1 MKSKKKLAILVG
13 SLVMVAILLA
23 TMLPLVVFADV
34 PQRINYQGYL
44 TDSGGNPVNGSVDIV
59 FSIYDVAAGGTA
71 IWTETQTV
79 VVNKGL
85 FNVQLGSV
93 TPLPSFSGSPRY
105 LGIKVGT
112 DPEMTPRQM
121 LASAPYALNAES
133 VGGLN
138 STAFVRKSGDT
149 MSASSNNPV
158 LAVTNTGNGIGVY
171 GNASGSNGIGVYGS
185 GGLLGGFF
193 TTLVDNAAGVL
204 SMASGSNGRGVL
216 AGASGSNGIA
226 VVGNATGNNGIG
238 VFGYAGGTG
247 KAGYFQGNVAITG
260 NLNVVSGTKN
270 FVQPDPRDPS
280 KEIVYSCLEGGESGV
295 YVRGT
300 GQLQNGTAEVQLPE
314 DFGLVTAE
322 EGVTVQIT
330 PLDDCLGIYV
340 VQKSPEM
347 ILVREAQGGTG
358 NARFDYLVMGVR
370 KGFENF
376 QVIRENKDLEPVL
389 TMNP

>member
-1 MKSKKKLAILVG
+1 
-13 SLVMVAILLA
+13 
-23 TMLPLVVFADV
+23 V

-93 TPLPSFSGSPRY
+93 TPLPSFSGTRY
-105 LGIKVGT
+105 LGIQVGA
-112 DPEMTPRQM
+112 DPEMTPRLL

-158 LAVTNTGNGIGVY
+158 LVVTNTGNGVGVY
-171 GNASGSNGIGVYGS
+171 GNASGSNGIGVAGS
-185 GGLLGGFF
+185 GGLVGGLF
-193 TTLVDNAAGVL
+193 TTLGDNGVGVIGTVDVDNGAGVIGRG
-204 SMASGSNGRGVL
+204 SGSNGRGVL
-216 AGASGSNGIA
+216 GGASGSNGIG
-226 VVGNATGNNGIG
+226 VVGNASGSNGIG